1 MGRLEFYIPVG
12 KDRLRCGFTTGTC
25 AAAAARGAAQ
35 ALLTGAFPPAVTVT
49 TPAGVDVTAELT
61 ACRTGPDW
69 AECAVVKDGGDDPD
83 VTDGLPITVRV
94 ARRGDGLLTV
104 DGGAGVGRVTRPGLD
119 QPPGAAAINS
129 VPRRMI
135 LEQLEAARAAVGA
148 DTGLSAVVSV
158 PGGAA
163 LAKRTFNP
171 RLGIEGGI
179 SILGTSGI
187 VRPMSESALVDSILL
202 ELEQARA
209 EGVTDLLV
217 TPGNYGLDFAQ
228 QVLHLDTHRAV
239 SCSNYLGAVLDRA
252 AALGFASVLLVGH
265 LGKLAKLAAG
275 AMNTH
280 SNTADGRRE
289 ALCTH
294 TALCGGDTV
303 LVRAIFE
310 AATTDAAL
318 ELLEA
323 AGALVPVPAPVLG
336 GGSGAFRPP
345 ADAGLCGEREGILCP
360 LPSHPHSGWALPGAA
375 PRPRPAITCI
385 WL

>member
-1 MGRLEFYIPVG
+1 MGRLELYIPVG
-12 KDRLRCGFTTGTC
+12 KERLRCGFTTGTC

-49 TPAGVDVTAELT
+49 TPAGVDVTAELIS
-61 ACRTGPDW
+61 CRTGPDW

-94 ARRGDGLLTV
+94 ARRGNGLLTV

-135 LEQLEAARAAVGA
+135 CEQMEAARTAVGV

-158 PGGAA
+158 PGGEA

-202 ELEQARA
+202 ELEQAKA

-252 AALGFASVLLVGH
+252 AALGFESFLLVGH
-265 LGKLAKLAAG
+265 LGKLAKVAAG

-294 TALCGGDTV
+294 TALCGGETA

-310 AATTDAAL
+310 AVTTDAAL
-318 ELLEA
+318 ELLEG
-323 AGALVPVPAPVLG
+323 AGLREPVMASLTAVLQENLRHRAGELNVQAVVFSNRFGVLG
-336 GGSGAFRPP
+336 MT
-345 ADAGLCGEREGILCP
+345 
-360 LPSHPHSGWALPGAA
+360 PGAEELLA
-375 PRPRPAITCI
+375 RHRRGEGAKP
-385 WL
+385 